1 MTGTDGGPEQAG
13 LFDDFAKA
21 DATASERSSSD
32 AGARPDDASAEGAAP
47 SDPGARSTMITV
59 LGEALAE
66 EAPSPLRK
74 RFSRLLARLEQ
85 RQRSFE
91 RWEAFVPRF
100 IARVESEDRPR
111 SERFRTLR
119 LDLVAQLDTLL
130 ELDGRRGGVPRRLED
145 SITEQLLDLVSV
157 LIEEEETPE
166 LLELY

>member
-1 MTGTDGGPEQAG
+1 MTGTDGRPEQAG

-32 AGARPDDASAEGAAP
+32 AGARPDDASGEGAAP

-100 IARVESEDRPR
+100 IARVENEDRPR